1 MQIRESLPR
10 DLIRLI
16 FWYPVRWVLVAL
28 PPKGAFAVLRR
39 MGDLHRLLSRG
50 KREALANGLNILQ
63 RHYSFPDAVCREALR
78 TSFRNHYIDRFIM
91 FVSPRMTRQYVEREI
106 AFEGLEHLDAAL
118 RKGKG
123 AVVCIAH
130 FGPVH
135 VPLNSLARLGYPM
148 LQVGMPSDKGLSW
161 IGRNVAFRLRLRYEA
176 KMPARIINADGF
188 MRPALRWLNENKVLM
203 VTGDGSGTEQRFG
216 KHHCYEFCGLPVDF
230 PLGPARI
237 CQKTGAELLAL
248 FILPGKDTLFRIVV
262 EPPLIHDEEERE
274 QPELLTGRFVA
285 LLEQYVGQCPGY
297 PHFLDRLD
305 PRHSPSV
312 VRREPCPQKD

>member
-1 MQIRESLPR
+1 MQVRESLSR
-10 DLIRLI
+10 DVMRLV
-16 FWYPVRWVLVAL
+16 FWYPVRWLLVSL
-28 PPKGAFAVLRR
+28 PPKGAFAVMRC
-39 MGDLHRLLSRG
+39 MGDLHRVLSKG
-50 KREALANGLNILQ
+50 KRGVLLDGLDILR
-63 RHYSFPDAVCREALR
+63 RHYAFSEAVCREALR
-78 TSFRNHYIDRFIM
+78 TAFRNHYIDRFIM
-91 FVSPRMTRQYVEREI
+91 FVSPRMTREFIEQEI
-106 AFEGLEHLDAAL
+106 AFEGLEHLDAAR

-135 VPLNSLARLGYPM
+135 VPLNSLARLGYPV

-161 IGRNVAFRLRLRYEA
+161 IGRNVAFRLRLHYEA

-188 MRPALRWLNENKVLM
+188 MRPALRWVSENKVLM

-216 KHHCYEFCGLPVDF
+216 KHHCYDFCGLPVDF

-237 CQKTGAELLAL
+237 CQKTGAELLAM

-262 EPPLIHDEEERE
+262 EPPLIHGEEERE
-274 QPELLTGRFVA
+274 QPELLTRRFVA
-285 LLEQYVGQCPGY
+285 LLERYVGQCPGY
-297 PHFLDRLD
+297 LHVLDRLD
-305 PRHSPSV
+305 PRHSPTV